1 MSAPHLSAER
11 TALAWRRTAV
21 AAMVVGTL
29 FLHQALERGWRAAAA
44 APSGAAITM
53 AALAGACYLRN
64 RGLRRGHYAHGG
76 RIVAATAAA
85 VFVGA
90 VAAAAAGSL
99 EPGAGT
105 GERASKVWG
114 GDRGAAMSPAGAPSG
129 VKDAG

>member
-29 FLHQALERGWRAAAA
+29 FLHQALESGWRAAAA
-44 APSGAAITM
+44 AQIGAAIAM

-85 VFVGA
+85 VCVVA
-90 VAAAAAGSL
+90 LAAAAAGSL
-99 EPGAGT
+99 EPL
-105 GERASKVWG
+105 
-114 GDRGAAMSPAGAPSG
+114 P
-129 VKDAG
+129 

>member
-29 FLHQALERGWRAAAA
+29 FVHQALGSGWRASAFAPVAAA
-44 APSGAAITM
+44 LAM

-64 RGLRRGHYAHGG
+64 YGLRRGRYAHGG

-85 VFVGA
+85 VVVVA
-90 VAAAAAGSL
+90 VTAAAAGSL
-99 EPGAGT
+99 EPLPEQGGGSARSETT
-105 GERASKVWG
+105 GGRQ
-114 GDRGAAMSPAGAPSG
+114 
-129 VKDAG
+129 